1 MMHRM
6 GGGMLNTTC
15 TCTPTVGI
23 VSETMASR
31 SFNCSPSTT
40 ISTALSILAVSSVGW
55 KSFSSSFNSL
65 IVMFNGMGMA
75 IRLPFSS
82 SALKFIATAAM
93 AGPNVALKIDALP
106 LSQALFPKPKMN
118 LSIACLNS
126 NSCCNSITVIVC
138 YSGLKLQL
146 IFNPHFHPHSD
157 MYK

>member
-6 GGGMLNTTC
+6 GGGMLNTGC
-15 TCTPTVGI
+15 TCYGLKVIELLPLNDNGT
-23 VSETMASR
+23 
-31 SFNCSPSTT
+31 
-40 ISTALSILAVSSVGW
+40 TALSILAVSSVAW

-138 YSGLKLQL
+138 YSGLRLQL

-157 MYK
+157 MYIYIYISSY